1 MRKIRVSGGCLPGEG
16 ASTRVG
22 QRLGRAALGICL
34 LAAASALSAQV
45 VRTGSTTVTATVAA
59 DASITV
65 STPTNL
71 TAGVAFAPFTGSTTV
86 TFSIR
91 TRKVGG
97 SGSMTLQAAE
107 FTTAGGPLVSA
118 GNLTYSC
125 SGTPSVG
132 TKCAGPITAS
142 VSAATTV
149 LSAVGADAKANA
161 QVVNVDWTLA
171 NSPSFSTGSYSST
184 VTFTLASN

>member
-1 MRKIRVSGGCLPGEG
+1 MRKIRDTGGYLPGE
-16 ASTRVG
+16 AALARVWRG
-22 QRLGRAALGICL
+22 VRFAALGVCL
-34 LAAASALSAQV
+34 LGAAGTLTAQV
-45 VRTGSTTVTATVAA
+45 IRTGSTTVTATVAA

-65 STPTNL
+65 STPTVL
-71 TAGVAFAPFTGSTTV
+71 TAGVAFANFTGSTTV

-91 TRKVGG
+91 TTKVGG
-97 SGSMTLQAAE
+97 SGSITLQAAE

-142 VSAATTV
+142 TSTPTAV

>member
-1 MRKIRVSGGCLPGEG
+1 MRKTRDTGGYLPGK
-16 ASTRVG
+16 
-22 QRLGRAALGICL
+22 
-34 LAAASALSAQV
+34 ALSAGLFRRARAAALCAFMLGAASILRGQV
-45 VRTGSTTVTATVAA
+45 VRTGSTTVTANVAA

-65 STPTNL
+65 STPTVL
-71 TAGVAFAPFTGSTTV
+71 TAGAAFGAFTGSTTV

-91 TRKVGG
+91 TTKVGG
-97 SGSMTLQAAE
+97 SGSITLQAAE

-142 VSAATTV
+142 TSAPTAV

-171 NSPSFSTGSYSST
+171 NSPAFSTGSYSST
-184 VTFTLASN
+184 VTFTLSSN

>member
-1 MRKIRVSGGCLPGEG
+1 MHKTRDTGGYLP
-16 ASTRVG
+16 
-22 QRLGRAALGICL
+22 GRAALAALGAALCL
-34 LAAASALSAQV
+34 FLGAASLRGQV
-45 VRTGSTTVTATVAA
+45 VRTGSTIVTANVAA

-65 STPTNL
+65 STPTVL
-71 TAGVAFAPFTGSTTV
+71 TAGAAFGAFTGSTTV

-91 TRKVGG
+91 TTKVGG
-97 SGSMTLQAAE
+97 SGSITLQAAE

-142 VSAATTV
+142 TSAATAV
-149 LSAVGADAKANA
+149 LSSVGADAKANA
-161 QVVNVDWTLA
+161 QVINVDWSLA
-171 NSPSFSTGSYSST
+171 NSPAFSTGSYSST
-184 VTFTLASN
+184 VTFTLSSN